1 MKYHYSFNPVT
12 FPFAPVYL
20 PFIIS
25 SIIPYLFICTI
36 QYEGA
41 ALAYS
46 GELKFVGCAEGMKIT
61 ADEDY
66 DPIKY
71 KVMFCP
77 LYLYKFNNFAL
88 YPKGLDRL
96 DCILKIQLSLG
107 RYLKYVLIFTIY
119 RHPYVS
125 IFISLFLPLLII
137 LFSYSLICFR

>member
-1 MKYHYSFNPVT
+1 MEYHYSFNPVT

-25 SIIPYLFICTI
+25 SMIPHLFICTI

-61 ADEDY
+61 ADEDC
-66 DPIKY
+66 DSIKY

-77 LYLYKFNNFAL
+77 QYLYTFNKFAL
-88 YPKGLDRL
+88 YPR
-96 DCILKIQLSLG
+96 
-107 RYLKYVLIFTIY
+107 
-119 RHPYVS
+119 
-125 IFISLFLPLLII
+125 
-137 LFSYSLICFR
+137 